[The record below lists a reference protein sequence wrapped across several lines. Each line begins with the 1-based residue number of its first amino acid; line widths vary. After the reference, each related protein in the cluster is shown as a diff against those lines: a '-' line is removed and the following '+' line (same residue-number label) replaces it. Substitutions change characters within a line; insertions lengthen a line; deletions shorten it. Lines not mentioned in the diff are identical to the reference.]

1 MLVGFEGSD
10 DAAVVQLTDT
20 LAVVLTVDFITP
32 VVDDPFAFGTIA
44 AANALSDVF
53 AMGGEAKS
61 ALNVLAWDKCNID
74 KGCVQEILRGGLSKI
89 NEAGAALVGGHS
101 VADKEQKYGLSVM
114 GLVNPQR
121 IWRNNTPQIGDSLL
135 LTKPLGSGILSTALK
150 RGKAS
155 KSEIDEVT
163 CVMNTLN
170 LYAARVMRAFD
181 VHACTDITGFGLV
194 GHAFEMAGGA
204 EGIFA
209 LNLDCG
215 AVPLMGGVK
224 EKLTSGILPG
234 GSSANREVLGKYVNI
249 QSDGAHAYADIFF
262 DAQTSG
268 GLLFALPSTQA
279 PKALEA
285 LRKEG
290 IMGACIGDVTQRKN
304 WAITLG

>member
-10 DAAVVQLTDT
+10 DAAVVQLSDT
-20 LAVVLTVDFITP
+20 LAAVLTIDFITP

-74 KGCVQEILRGGLSKI
+74 QACVQEILRGGLSKI

-114 GLVNPQR
+114 GLVNPQQ
-121 IWRNNTPQIGDSLL
+121 IWRNNTAQIGDSLL

-155 KSEIDEVT
+155 ASEIDEVT
-163 CVMNTLN
+163 RIMSTLN
-170 LYAARVMRAFD
+170 LYAARVMRGFG

-204 EGIFA
+204 GGILA
-209 LNLDCG
+209 LNIDTST
-215 AVPLMGGVK
+215 VPLMGGVK
-224 EKLTSGILPG
+224 ERLASGILPG
-234 GSSANREVLGKYVNI
+234 GSSANRESLGRYVGILGEN
-249 QSDGAHAYADIFF
+249 AKACADIFF

-268 GLLFALPSTQA
+268 GLLFALPQEQA
-279 PKALEA
+279 RKALEA

-290 IMGACIGDVTQRKN
+290 IMGACIGDVTQRKT